1 MALRLV
7 VIHIPAGTS
16 PDREWTFH
24 RRPEPQASRR
34 PRPLGLHKNI
44 RVGKEN
50 EHIAVIQNWFPSTE
64 RSQRW
69 SRGCLLCFLQE
80 AEVSITVRGE
90 ERESW
95 HVNNENKQHLI
106 IKPDSSSM
114 LERALL
120 SPRFGEK
127 GSEWKYRRRIL
138 LKLFYNMFEEEVA
151 PCNLES
157 IGV

>member
-7 VIHIPAGTS
+7 VVHMPAGPS
-16 PDREWTFH
+16 PDRVWRFH

-34 PRPLGLHKNI
+34 PRPLGLHKSI
-44 RVGKEN
+44 RGGKEN
-50 EHIAVIQNWFPSTE
+50 EHIAVMQNWFPSAE

-90 ERESW
+90 ESERESW

-106 IKPDSSSM
+106 IKPQTPHPCSSVRSSG
-114 LERALL
+114 LVLV
-120 SPRFGEK
+120 EK
-127 GSEWKYRRRIL
+127 GYKWTYRRRLPVKAIL
-138 LKLFYNMFEEEVA
+138 
-151 PCNLES
+151 
-157 IGV
+157 